1 MARFNLYE
9 QQTSAQ
15 SPRASGAE
23 FGAAPAQALEGAG
36 NALADVG
43 YRIQQREEL
52 GAAQNLMEDVDTWAI
67 TALDDFQK
75 RQDIMGQQAL
85 LEFQNALQQKR
96 QEVLGKF
103 IGSSESRARL
113 ERQLDNQLAQY
124 GKSAITAKIKAGHD
138 QMGRALDQQFNKS
151 TMQVDA
157 APDIWS
163 FAKDENLAAVEMW
176 KPAMSRDQYE
186 QAKRLAHARPLQ
198 AAVRSYLAQGNIEAA
213 EKLRTDESFSK
224 FLTVEEARPL
234 LIDVAVGRGKME
246 QQARER
252 ENNRKAMSTFL
263 GYEVSEEQANAVPDF
278 AKMPGVQK
286 MSVWQMMNPGK
297 VMPDDMK
304 LRALNLEK
312 QSAQDK
318 SMRVA
323 ENLQNWNNLTPQ
335 DKMWTRL
342 ELISKFPPVRI
353 VNPLDNSVTYAPNP
367 SAGYLELNA
376 MGFNPASN
384 ARPLTGGPVVQ
395 GSETHVDPATQA
407 SRDTDARGMIESE
420 LAQAQQRLT
429 DATTK
434 GDSAGVA
441 QAQGDVDAL
450 TRELGRMGS
459 ASPSSAPA
467 REDDDLIDLYDNADK
482 LVGVKSGLL
491 RLGER
496 LPLGIGDA
504 IGEKTKGV
512 YEQSARAALRLQND
526 IVDGL
531 RGADE
536 KIANQYREELKKIVT
551 IDPQIV
557 NSEYKLRTTF
567 KTFDKELRK
576 KQKDYQKIVDG
587 KVPAGPEE
595 KRGAAYAINA
605 INSVLSRMNVPQKT
619 IYTQEEYEK
628 LGLGERYLWA
638 DDPTPRYK
646 GGKPRGGK

>member
-1 MARFNLYE
+1 MPRLNLYE
-9 QQTSAQ
+9 QQTTAREA
-15 SPRASGAE
+15 RADSYAMGM
-23 FGAAPAQALEGAG
+23 APAVALENFG
-36 NALADVG
+36 NSLADIGNRV
-43 YRIQQREEL
+43 QKREEL
-52 GAAQNLMEDVDTWAI
+52 GVSQHVMENAEEMAQ
-67 TALDDFQK
+67 TALTVLGK
-75 RQDIMGQQAL
+75 RQDINSPKAMQDFEEAMQQIR
-85 LEFQNALQQKR
+85 QNGLMQF
-96 QEVLGKF
+96 E
-103 IGSSESRARL
+103 GSADGRAAL

-124 GKSAITAKIKAGHD
+124 RKSAVATKIKAGQE
-138 QMGRALDQQFNKS
+138 QMGRVLDQQFNKS
-151 TMQVDA
+151 IMQVDV
-157 APDIWS
+157 APDVWS
-163 FAKDENLAAVEMW
+163 FARDEILDLVETW
-176 KPAMSRDQYE
+176 KPAMSKDQYE
-186 QAKRLAHARPLQ
+186 QAKRLAHAKPIQ
-198 AAVRSYLAQGNIEAA
+198 AAVRSYQAQGDYEAA
-213 EKLRTDESFSK
+213 DKLMNDPENIQFMTVDELRPLRIDNVVGKRKMEK
-224 FLTVEEARPL
+224 EAREVEG
-234 LIDVAVGRGKME
+234 D
-246 QQARER
+246 
-252 ENNRKAMSTFL
+252 RKAMSAIF
-263 GYEVSEEQANAVPDF
+263 GYDVPKENVVPGF

-286 MSVWQMMNPGK
+286 MLVWQMMNPGK

-304 LRALNLEK
+304 LRALSLEK

-323 ENLQNWNNLTPQ
+323 ENLQNWNSLTPQ
-335 DKMWTRL
+335 EKMWTRL
-342 ELISKFPPVRI
+342 ELIAKFPPVRI

-376 MGFNPASN
+376 MGFNPTSN

-395 GSETHVDPATQA
+395 GSEMQVDPAVQA
-407 SRDTDARGMIESE
+407 TRDTDARGMIETE
-420 LAQAQQRLT
+420 LQQAQQRLA

-434 GDSAGVA
+434 GDAVGVSR
-441 QAQGDVDAL
+441 AQGDVESL

-459 ASPSSAPA
+459 AAPA
-467 REDDDLIDLYDNADK
+467 TAAPSGDDNDLIDLYDNADK

-491 RLGER
+491 RFGEK
-496 LPLGIGDA
+496 LPFGIGDA
-504 IGEKTKGV
+504 VGEKTKGV
-512 YEQSARAALRLQND
+512 YEKSARAALRLQND

-536 KIANQYREELKKIVT
+536 KIANQHREELKKIVT

-619 IYTQEEYEK
+619 IYTNEEYEK
-628 LGLGERYLWA
+628 LGLHERYLWA
-638 DDPTPRYK
+638 DDPTPKYK